1 MAAANLTPGISE
13 MTRKANFA
21 VGVAVITIITT
32 IVCTIIPV
40 IIVIIVNRILAL
52 RIAMVLAVIHRRHG
66 LNGMGY
72 MLLLLTLNPKPLNPK
87 S

>member
-1 MAAANLTPGISE
+1 MAAANLKPGISE

-21 VGVAVITIITT
+21 VGVAVITIVTT
-32 IVCTIIPV
+32 IVCAITPV
-40 IIVIIVNRILAL
+40 TIVIIVNSILAL

-66 LNGMGY
+66 LNGRA
-72 MLLLLTLNPKPLNPK
+72 TCCF